1 MSDAASE
8 RGSTSVS
15 VMTDPPPLSVGEYTT
30 PHLSFRDDLRVYREA
45 GMAGIGIDAG
55 LKLGGR
61 ETVSAEDLDAF
72 RASGLAA
79 TFCFPGISTILPLG
93 VMRAEPE
100 DPDERVEAICRSLR
114 GLSVFDPVCFVC
126 GTGPKGTLDLER
138 AREISVSGLQR
149 VARAAA
155 DIGATIAIEPMHS
168 SIADLFSF
176 VTDLP
181 AAVAVLDDIAA
192 PNTGILV
199 DVWHLWDTENL
210 LQDIRAHVGRIVGV
224 HVNDWRDP
232 TRGWGDR
239 ALPGDGVADV
249 RGILGVL
256 DDAGYRGWYELEIF
270 SDDGTF
276 GNDFEDSLWKLD
288 PVELLREGRRRFDQ
302 VWQSR
307 RNDAA
312 RPAPNM
318 T

>member
-1 MSDAASE
+1 MADS
-8 RGSTSVS
+8 
-15 VMTDPPPLSVGEYTT
+15 PPLSVGEYTT

-61 ETVSAEDLDAF
+61 ETVSGEDLEAF
-72 RASGLAA
+72 RASGLTA
-79 TFCFPGISTILPLG
+79 TFCFPGLPTILPLT
-93 VMRAEPE
+93 VMRAEPA
-100 DPDERVEAICRSLR
+100 DPGTRVEAICRALE
-114 GLSVFDPVCFVC
+114 GLSVFEPVCFVC
-126 GTGPKGTLDLER
+126 GTGPTGTLELDH
-138 AREISVSGLQR
+138 ARELAVSGLQR

-155 DIGATIAIEPMHS
+155 DVGATIAIEPMHS
-168 SIADLFSF
+168 SIADLYSW

-181 AAVAVLDDIAA
+181 GAVALLDDIGA

-199 DVWHLWDTENL
+199 DVWHLWDTPDL
-210 LQDIRAHVGRIVGV
+210 LQHIRTHVDRIVGV
-224 HVNDWRDP
+224 HVDDWREP
-232 TRGWGDR
+232 TRSWSDR
-239 ALPGDGVADV
+239 VLPGDGVADV

-270 SDDGTF
+270 SDDGKF

-288 PVELLREGRRRFDQ
+288 PVELLREGRRRFDE

-307 RNDAA
+307 RGDATA
-312 RPAPNM
+312 PAPNA